1 MKQGDKIK
9 RVRQYRKMTMKYVG
23 MSLGFDEISS
33 SVRMAQYENSSRSP
47 KQELLCAM
55 ARVMHVRP
63 ERIAPAPEDPID
75 AVIEHIL
82 WLDEESPDAFYEGN
96 ARLSDFLSRYW
107 RQRARLARHEI
118 SKAEFTEWKLQY
130 VPGEINAENSE

>member
-1 MKQGDKIK
+1 MKQGEKIK
-9 RVRQYRKMTMKYVG
+9 RARQYRKMTMKEVG
-23 MSLGFDEISS
+23 MALGFDEISS

-47 KQELLCAM
+47 KTELLLTM
-55 ARVMHVRP
+55 AQILDVRP

-96 ARLSDFLSRYW
+96 ARLSDFLSQYW
-107 RQRARLARHEI
+107 QQRAKLVRKEI
-118 SKAEFTEWKLQY
+118 SKAEFINWKLQY
-130 VPGEINAENSE
+130 APHSQDSDHIE

>member
-1 MKQGDKIK
+1 MKQGEKIN
-9 RVRQYRKMTMKYVG
+9 RVRRYRKMTMREVG
-23 MSLGFDEISS
+23 MALGFDEVSS

-47 KQELLCAM
+47 KAELLLSM
-55 ARVMHVRP
+55 AKVLGVRP

-82 WLDEESPDAFYEGN
+82 WLDEESPDVFYEGN
-96 ARLSDFLSRYW
+96 ARLSDFLSQYW
-107 RQRARLARHEI
+107 QERAKYARKEI

-130 VPGEINAENSE
+130 AHSSQNSE

>member
-1 MKQGDKIK
+1 MKQGEKIK
-9 RVRQYRKMTMKYVG
+9 RARQYRKMTMKEVG
-23 MSLGFDEISS
+23 MALGFDEISS

-47 KQELLCAM
+47 KTELLLTM
-55 ARVMHVRP
+55 AQILDVRP

-96 ARLSDFLSRYW
+96 ARLSDFLSQYW
-107 RQRARLARHEI
+107 QQRAKLVRKEI
-118 SKAEFTEWKLQY
+118 SKAEFIKWKLQY
-130 VPGEINAENSE
+130 APHSQDSDHIE